1 MVGER
6 ERLVKEFKL
15 LVVKSFS
22 SKDRMHSTVIIF
34 NETILHPL
42 KFLREGILRVLTAKK
57 KWSFRT

>member
-6 ERLVKEFKL
+6 EMLVKEFKL

-22 SKDRMHSTVIIF
+22 SKDRMASTVIIF

-42 KFLREGILRVLTAKK
+42 KFLREGILLLTAKK